1 MSADTGIRDA
11 VTGLYVREYFDDV
24 IARELERSRRHEIA
38 LSVVSAVIVN
48 AAEVAAAGEEATTS
62 VLVEM
67 ARELQRNVRETD
79 HLFRWEADEFLLL
92 LFGADAAACELKVR
106 QLDRLFRPWRDGAG
120 PVSVPV
126 RVRVGGTTHDSDLVF
141 ASVLQAARDA
151 ARAGGSAPDAGAGLA
166 G

>member
-24 IARELERSRRHEIA
+24 ITRELERSRRHGIP
-38 LSVVSAVIVN
+38 LSVVSVVLVN
-48 AAEVAAAGEEATTS
+48 AVDVAEAGDEILTS

-92 LFGADAAACELKVR
+92 LFGADAAAGAAKVK
-106 QLDRLFRPWRDGAG
+106 QLDQLFRPWRDAAG
-120 PVSVPV
+120 PVPV
-126 RVRVGGTTHDSDLVF
+126 AARIRAGGATNDSELVF
-141 ASVLQAARDA
+141 PSVLQAAREA
-151 ARAGGSAPDAGAGLA
+151 ARGSAPATGSD
-166 G
+166 